1 MSEEE
6 TNELSN
12 TLLKILCIKD
22 EINYEWSNIISKLNT
37 LFSELDTLKENRLK
51 ESKQLEREM
60 IEMKEEI
67 RYLKMSN
74 ISMKAEL
81 LILQN
86 RSANSSQVSKYQC
99 IIFSNTI
106 KSTVNADSLRNKSFT
121 YKTTVK
127 NRISKSTQEDSHWI
141 KNYIVNEEDYK
152 QYHNKLMTSLT
163 RYIIDAIKS
172 FPITLTYQEHSIS
185 IKIEISS
192 NEISSE
198 GLGYDRPLVGWLCQ
212 DILFDNSK
220 KIEKILTD

>member
-1 MSEEE
+1 MD
-6 TNELSN
+6 LSRG
-12 TLLKILCIKD
+12 LGDVYK
-22 EINYEWSNIISKLNT
+22 
-37 LFSELDTLKENRLK
+37 RQ
-51 ESKQLEREM
+51 SKQSEREM

-81 LILQN
+81 LILKN
-86 RSANSSQVSKYQC
+86 SSANSSQVSKYQC

-106 KSTVNADSLRNKSFT
+106 KSTINADSLRNKSFT

-127 NRISKSTQEDSHWI
+127 NRISKSTQEASHWI

-163 RYIIDAIKS
+163 TDIIHAIKS

-192 NEISSE
+192 NEIS
-198 GLGYDRPLVGWLCQ
+198 YDSSYNSSMIAWLCQ